1 MQQEIEHKWVVS
13 LSEAKKIQNKLKE
26 RIKIQPLKK
35 EVHTICGVDTAFDN
49 NNNLSFTA
57 LVLVSY
63 PEIEILEEM
72 YVVDKIQLSYIPGF
86 LSFREG
92 PSIVKALNRLTTQ
105 PDILMFDGQGIAHP
119 RNMGIATHI
128 GILFNIPSIGC
139 AKSKL
144 YGNYNQVG
152 KKKGDFSYL
161 VSKDCNKIGVVLR
174 TRDNVK
180 PVFVSPGHLI
190 DVKDSKKFVL
200 GSAVKYKLPEP
211 TRLADKLSKKAK
223 KLLKG

>member
-1 MQQEIEHKWVVS
+1 MQQEIEHKWIVN
-13 LSEAKKIQNKLKE
+13 LSEAKDIQNKLKNNI
-26 RIKIQPLKK
+26 RIQPLKK
-35 EVHTICGVDTAFDN
+35 EIHTICGVDTAFDN
-49 NNNLSFTA
+49 KKKLCFTA

-72 YVVDKIQLSYIPGF
+72 YVVGRIQLPYIPGF

-92 PSIVKALNRLTTQ
+92 PSIVKALHRLTVQ

-119 RNMGIATHI
+119 RSMGIATHI

-144 YGNYNQVG
+144 SGTYDQMGKQKGN
-152 KKKGDFSYL
+152 FSYL
-161 VSKDCNKIGVVLR
+161 FSKGNKKIGVVLR

-190 DVKDSKKFVL
+190 DVNDSKKYVL
-200 GSAVKYKLPEP
+200 CSAVKYKLPEP

-223 KLLKG
+223 KILQG